1 MLELITNLQT
11 LLSASWN
18 VLVSLLGLLLPWTP
32 LIAWVAFWLLAVN
45 WVKLREVMIQGGWIG
60 VALIGLIMVLVWG
73 VVAPPDDGAHHMFG
87 LHVSNFVGKTVY
99 VTALL
104 TIMFL
109 CGSVQLSG
117 ACGQF
122 AVFPEDSPPDD
133 HGHGGHGH
141 DDHGH
146 GDHGHAEHGHESESH
161 GGHDSHG
168 HVSPHPA
175 GH

>member
-1 MLELITNLQT
+1 MMELMTNLQV
-11 LLSASWN
+11 LFAAGWN

-60 VALIGLIMVLVWG
+60 VVLLGLMMVLVWG
-73 VVAPPDDGAHHMFG
+73 VVAPPAAGSHLLFG
-87 LHVSNFVGKTVY
+87 LTVSNFVGKTVY

-117 ACGQF
+117 ACGKF
-122 AVFPEDSPPDD
+122 AVFPEDPSPDD
-133 HGHGGHGH
+133 HGHG
-141 DDHGH
+141 DYGH
-146 GDHGHAEHGHESESH
+146 GDHEHGHESH
-161 GGHDSHG
+161 GHDSHG
-168 HVSPHPA
+168 HDSHGTHDSHGPTPHPA